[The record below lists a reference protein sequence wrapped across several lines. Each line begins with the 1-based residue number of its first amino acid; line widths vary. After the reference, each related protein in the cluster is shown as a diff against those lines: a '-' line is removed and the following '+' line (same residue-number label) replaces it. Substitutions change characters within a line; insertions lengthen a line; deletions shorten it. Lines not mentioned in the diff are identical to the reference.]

1 MGGWR
6 IFFLTWRQYFS
17 YIVVVSF
24 IGGGNRSTWRKPP
37 TCRKSHISWA
47 RLEPTTLLVIGTDCI
62 GPLKLNWNVTDA
74 CIKTMSCIIYILW
87 ICYIFVKSL
96 YHSTSCTCC
105 RRDSSSQST
114 VLLRPVVISLV
125 PAKMLYFYFEYDE

>member
-1 MGGWR
+1 VENIFLNVTSIFQLYRGDQFYWWR
-6 IFFLTWRQYFS
+6 KPEHPK
-17 YIVVVSF
+17 
-24 IGGGNRSTWRKPP
+24 KPP

-47 RLEPTTLLVIGTDCI
+47 RFELTTLLVISTDCI
-62 GPLKLNWNVTDA
+62 GPLKFNWNVTDA

-125 PAKMLYFYFEYDE
+125 PAKILYFYFEYDE